1 MSKRIWRLAAFAFF
15 SFPAVFPV
23 LKNQALAA
31 PSENPKLA
39 VLITGLSGGYD
50 YKKSFLGS
58 SRALHNMLRENG
70 YGEDS
75 IVVFNEQGSVGE
87 NGNELMA
94 TRENLESFFEGQA
107 GKSERE
113 QVVVFIAGH
122 ANGHDENAKL
132 HLPGRDVDFKT
143 LISWLDGIKT
153 KQMIVV
159 LATPQGEAWM
169 KKFSRPGRV
178 ILAGNGLRKHNAL
191 PVMFLKFFPA
201 ELLTASSTAAEGES
215 AEVSLA
221 DVFLRTHQKV
231 MEWYRTNGLYP
242 TEEPYLEADGDGK
255 GIVPPADE

>member
-1 MSKRIWRLAAFAFF
+1 
-15 SFPAVFPV
+15 
-23 LKNQALAA
+23 
-31 PSENPKLA
+31 
-39 VLITGLSGGYD
+39 
-50 YKKSFLGS
+50 
-58 SRALHNMLRENG
+58 
-70 YGEDS
+70 
-75 IVVFNEQGSVGE
+75 
-87 NGNELMA
+87 
-94 TRENLESFFEGQA
+94 ESFFEGQA

-201 ELLTASSTAAEGES
+201 ELLASSSPGEGAQS
-215 AEVSLA
+215 AQISLA

-255 GIVPPADE
+255 GIVPPADEVQEAAAGSAAAGTAESERLEALRKSMEKIQGEMPDLRLAQQVLFKVPGGNRETAAK